1 MEQAVTA
8 GLDRCVTIS
17 IAVSDGQ
24 TFDFSTVQKSLL
36 AQSQATKK
44 VGSCC

>member
-8 GLDRCVTIS
+8 GLDRGVTIS

-24 TFDFSTVQKSLL
+24 TFDFSLV
-36 AQSQATKK
+36 
-44 VGSCC
+44 